1 MEDKKENN
9 FVSHSNVMVNRK
21 IYFHGILQLV
31 VLVSLF
37 PTISALHSPCLSKT
51 FFTVLMAV
59 VLLFSGGGMMGF
71 GMGFGVIIMV
81 LFWGA
86 IIWLVISLINAGT
99 KKIRRNSWEGC
110 GVREYQG

>member
-1 MEDKKENN
+1 M
-9 FVSHSNVMVNRK
+9 SNK
-21 IYFHGILQLV
+21 DSTLWILIALLV
-31 VLVSLF
+31 G
-37 PTISALHSPCLSKT
+37 
-51 FFTVLMAV
+51 V

-99 KKIRRNSWEGC
+99 RKSEEMPESPLTILKKRYARGEVTKEQYLKMETELTG
-110 GVREYQG
+110 

>member
-1 MEDKKENN
+1 M
-9 FVSHSNVMVNRK
+9 SNK
-21 IYFHGILQLV
+21 DSTLWILIALLV
-31 VLVSLF
+31 V
-37 PTISALHSPCLSKT
+37 
-51 FFTVLMAV
+51 V

-99 KKIRRNSWEGC
+99 KKSEETPESALDILKKRYARGEVTKEQYLEMEKELTG
-110 GVREYQG
+110 